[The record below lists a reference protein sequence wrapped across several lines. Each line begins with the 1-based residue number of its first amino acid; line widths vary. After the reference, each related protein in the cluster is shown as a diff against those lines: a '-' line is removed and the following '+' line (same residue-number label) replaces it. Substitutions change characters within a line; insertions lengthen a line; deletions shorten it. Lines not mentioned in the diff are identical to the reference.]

1 MITVKE
7 KFGATLILDDML
19 VLPNFWDVTVNME
32 PNPVFADELSS
43 YNIAVDRIQVFI
55 ESMLDNSI
63 FISPDHIKYFMD
75 GLPLSGVAH
84 TTPDLPYDH
93 ILTMCLYTKFSNIVE
108 GRCIVQ
114 NVKLESYQANGV
126 QHSHG
131 LEDGDPETLRN
142 LFAEEDPAFAEY
154 WYDSTVKF
162 FNLSTNG
169 MKLNVTGWEK
179 FDLAF
184 DKKPG
189 DVVQLDTFRKKFKP
203 KDDDDGTDN
212 IA

>member
-19 VLPNFWDVTVNME
+19 ILPNFWDVTVNME
-32 PNPVFADELSS
+32 PNPAFADELSS
-43 YNIAVDRIQVFI
+43 YNMAVDRIQVFI

-63 FISPDHIKYFMD
+63 FISPDHIKNFMD
-75 GLPLSGVAH
+75 GLPLNGVAH

-93 ILTMCLYTKFSNIVE
+93 ILTMCLYTKFSSIVE
-108 GRCIVQ
+108 GRCIIQ

-131 LEDGDPETLRN
+131 LEDGEPETLRN
-142 LFAEEDPAFAEY
+142 IFAEEDPAFAEY
-154 WYDSTVKF
+154 WYDSKIKF
-162 FNLSTNG
+162 FNLTPSG
-169 MKLNVTGWEK
+169 MKLNVSDWEK

-189 DVVQLDTFRKKFKP
+189 DVVSLDTFRRKYKP
-203 KDDDDGTDN
+203 RDDDDGTD